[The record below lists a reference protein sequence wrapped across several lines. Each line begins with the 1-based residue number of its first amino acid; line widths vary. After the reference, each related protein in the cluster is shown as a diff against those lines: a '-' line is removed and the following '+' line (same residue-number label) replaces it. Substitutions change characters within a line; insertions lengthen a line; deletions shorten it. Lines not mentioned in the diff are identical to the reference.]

1 MDQSRLDLRGTA
13 RAGAQP
19 VGARPVVGAA
29 RSAIRF
35 EPPKLTSIGGGRISR
50 STAEVGALAE
60 AREQG
65 RAEALA
71 ELDATIERHRRATED
86 MQAASRALVDALHQ
100 IQRADVD
107 RIHDLERQV
116 LELGLAV
123 AEEIVGREV
132 AADQQVVLTSAERA
146 LALEVEGEDQTWILA
161 KALEQAQGSLALAA
175 QHEIAEIVIVAVEI
189 RSDFGIATRS
199 TNRHAKDNPAR
210 VTVVEYVVQFVS
222 GCFGVRIFCD
232 CESES

>member
-1 MDQSRLDLRGTA
+1 
-13 RAGAQP
+13 
-19 VGARPVVGAA
+19 VGAA

-132 AADQQVVLTSAERA
+132 AADRHVVLTSAERA
-146 LALEVEGEDQTWILA
+146 LALAPDRGPVVLRVHPADVAAVRDALRPDAAAGSSIGAHLANPVQVVADPSVERAGVVADVGPLR
-161 KALEQAQGSLALAA
+161 LDAQVGSA
-175 QHEIAEIVIVAVEI
+175 IARI
-189 RSDFGIATRS
+189 RDAF
-199 TNRHAKDNPAR
+199 R
-210 VTVVEYVVQFVS
+210 V
-222 GCFGVRIFCD
+222 
-232 CESES
+232 